1 MSRTVVRM
9 PFLVVWLVE
18 GLEVHEDCFF
28 KVFVPMED
36 GVEKKDELEEPKEEV
51 VELVDGRG
59 S

>member
-1 MSRTVVRM
+1 M